1 MLSAIKCVRMWLSF
15 LQLCLILAAP
25 ISCLAENLKVLVVL
39 SNARAPY
46 HSFVDSLNNS
56 LPSSVKTTVL
66 EHPEQLADNYT
77 HSDLIVAV
85 GMRATEIAAD
95 QNNVPVLAVMIP
107 RMSYEDLLAQSEKKT
122 NRHSISAIYIDQPL
136 VRQIAFVRAALPNLR
151 RIGLLLSPDTH
162 INITSLGQD
171 VAQRGG
177 SLVVQPVLSADNLFS
192 NLQSILARSDVLI
205 AIPDSMIYN
214 NNSIRNILLTSYRQ
228 GVPLVGLSQSYV
240 NAGAL
245 GAIFSTP
252 EQLAEQAVAT
262 VISFAQN
269 RQLPEPQYPDGFT
282 IAVNQQVARSLEIIV
297 PSTEKIRI
305 LMSYKANG
313 E

>member
-1 MLSAIKCVRMWLSF
+1 MRFRLL
-15 LQLCLILAAP
+15 LICILLPSLLLPTSRPCWAA
-25 ISCLAENLKVLVVL
+25 NLEVLVVL
-39 SNARAPY
+39 SDNSAPY
-46 HSFVDSLNNS
+46 QSFVNTLNNS

-66 EHPEQLADNYT
+66 EHPEQSAVKFT

-85 GMRATEIAAD
+85 GMRATEITAD
-95 QNNVPVLAVMIP
+95 QTDIPVLAVMIP
-107 RMSYEDLLAQSEKKT
+107 RMSYEELLAQADKKT
-122 NRHSISAIYIDQPL
+122 ILRSISAIYIDQPL
-136 VRQIAFVRAALPNLR
+136 IRQIDFVRAALPNLR
-151 RIGLLLSPDTH
+151 RIGMLLTPDAH
-162 INITSLGQD
+162 INVTRLDHD

-177 SLVVQPVLSADNLFS
+177 SLVVQPVHSADNLFS
-192 NLQSILARSDVLI
+192 NLESILASSDVLI

-228 GVPLVGLSQSYV
+228 GVPLIGLSQAYV

-245 GAIFSTP
+245 GAIYSTP

-262 VISFAQN
+262 VISFARN
-269 RQLPEPQYPDGFT
+269 RQLPEPQYPVDFT

-297 PSTEKIRI
+297 PSPEKIRI

-313 E
+313 G